1 MGPFFVASRTPVQG
15 WIGSGEQKR
24 FSILRLSE
32 YGTPRKELTPSFVNP
47 LMSPK
52 LVFTIGLFLK
62 LEISSS

>member
-1 MGPFFVASRTPVQG
+1 
-15 WIGSGEQKR
+15 GEQKR

-32 YGTPRKELTPSFVNP
+32 YGTPRKELTPSFVKP